1 MSRAADALRLSGLAE
16 LSLAV
21 VYGNYQEAI
30 RSPMTLGGSAA
41 SPEWMVATH
50 VHLMGLGIIAIVFSF
65 VIDDIFVG
73 YRDLTAAVAIIAM
86 WVEPLAVTLI
96 AGVGI
101 GIFGLFGQIAAALN
115 LIVFFAFL
123 INYLRRGWGT
133 AGD

>member
-21 VYGNYQEAI
+21 VYGNYQEAL
-30 RSPMTLGGSAA
+30 RSPMTLGGSTA

-86 WVEPLAVTLI
+86 WIEPLAVTLI